1 MDLGFDGLMVETHIN
16 PEVALSDKD
25 QQITPDTLKRILSIL
40 VIRDRSESSEFLN
53 ELRRDIDEADDRL
66 LNLLSQRMSIAREI
80 GRYKMEH
87 NMPVLQPLRY
97 DKMVTTRLAQA
108 MGLELDE
115 EFVKL
120 ILEAI
125 HEESVRQ
132 QFEVFNKIALSKKE
146 KS

>member
-1 MDLGFDGLMVETHIN
+1 
-16 PEVALSDKD
+16 
-25 QQITPDTLKRILSIL
+25 
-40 VIRDRSESSEFLN
+40 
-53 ELRRDIDEADDRL
+53 
-66 LNLLSQRMSIAREI
+66 
-80 GRYKMEH
+80 MEH

-146 KS
+146 NS